1 MADILVLR
9 ARLRKRDKDIQ
20 QAMTHLNLEEGELA
34 DMLRDG
40 FRMKLTEI
48 GAMRNPSVGITPK
61 DAQLIAKELM
71 NNLKVGRG

>member
-9 ARLRKRDKDIQ
+9 ARLRKRDRDIQ
-20 QAMTHLNLEEGELA
+20 QAVKRLNLEEGEMA

-48 GAMRNPSVGITPK
+48 GAMRPVEPITPN
-61 DAQLIAKELM
+61 DARSIARELM
-71 NNLKVGRG
+71 LNLKGERP